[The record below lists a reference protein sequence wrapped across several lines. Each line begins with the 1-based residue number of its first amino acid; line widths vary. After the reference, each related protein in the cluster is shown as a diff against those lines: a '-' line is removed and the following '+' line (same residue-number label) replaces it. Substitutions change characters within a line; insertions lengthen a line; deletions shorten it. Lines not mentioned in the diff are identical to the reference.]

1 MQVTKNFKLSE
12 LEFSDKIPPELIA
25 HAVELLQ
32 NLQVIR
38 DHFQK
43 PVTIISGYRSPA
55 RNEAV
60 GGAKKSQH
68 MEAKAA
74 DIKIAGVPTEEVSI
88 SALTA
93 VITALYPAVKFLSAY
108 DRRIAILEEQQM
120 TLSKKH
126 DKTEHELHTIQRD
139 INKICVTLERI
150 ETNIEHLKDK
160 KFES

>member
-12 LEFSDKIPPELIA
+12 LEFSDSVPPDLIA
-25 HAVELLQ
+25 NAVELLQ

-55 RNEAV
+55 RNESV

-74 DIKIAGVPTEEVSI
+74 DIKIAGVPTEEIYNRIDKLMAQGKIKVGG
-88 SALTA
+88 LG
-93 VITALYPAVKFLSAY
+93 LYVGSGFVHYDTRGVKA
-108 DRRIAILEEQQM
+108 RWQG
-120 TLSKKH
+120 
-126 DKTEHELHTIQRD
+126 
-139 INKICVTLERI
+139 
-150 ETNIEHLKDK
+150 
-160 KFES
+160 